1 MVKKVQSKP
10 AAASTTTPLPL
21 PGAVKDSAQQIWQAG
36 LASFTRAQAE
46 GSKAFE
52 SLVKE
57 GMDIQRKTQ
66 STAEAKMSQTAMKMS
81 GMASNISSK
90 ASVQLS
96 KLETVLEASVSKAL
110 KKLGVPSS
118 HDLAELVARIDA
130 LGQSV
135 QKLSPL
141 KTGPSAPV
149 AKRSRQNTVATKQP
163 APQAPGKKAR
173 SKAAAA

>member
-10 AAASTTTPLPL
+10 VTASTTTPLPL

-57 GMDIQRKTQ
+57 GMDIQRKTK
-66 STAEAKMSQTAMKMS
+66 STAEAKMSQATLKMS
-81 GMASNISSK
+81 GMASDISSK

-118 HDLAELVARIDA
+118 QDLAELVARIDA
-130 LGQSV
+130 LSQAV

-141 KTGPSAPV
+141 KAGPSAPV
-149 AKRSRQNTVATKQP
+149 AKRSRPKTVATKQLAPTAP
-163 APQAPGKKAR
+163 AKKTR
-173 SKAAAA
+173 SKAATA

>member
-1 MVKKVQSKP
+1 MVKKVQSKS
-10 AAASTTTPLPL
+10 AAASTTIPLPL

-57 GMDIQRKTQ
+57 GMDIQRKTK
-66 STAEAKMSQTAMKMS
+66 STAEAKMTQAAMKMS
-81 GMASNISSK
+81 GMASDISSK

-96 KLETVLEASVSKAL
+96 KLETVLEAGVSKAL
-110 KKLGVPSS
+110 KNLGVPSS
-118 HDLAELVARIDA
+118 QDLAELTARIDA
-130 LGQSV
+130 LSQAV

-141 KTGPSAPV
+141 KAGPSAPV
-149 AKRSRQNTVATKQP
+149 AKRSRPNTVASKQFRR
-163 APQAPGKKAR
+163 QPG
-173 SKAAAA
+173 AA

>member
-1 MVKKVQSKP
+1 MVKKVSPKP
-10 AAASTTTPLPL
+10 ATASTTIPL
-21 PGAVKDSAQQIWQAG
+21 PGAVKDSAQQIRQAG
-36 LASFTRAQAE
+36 LASLTRAKAQ

-57 GMDIQRKTQ
+57 GMDIQRKTK
-66 STAEAKMSQTAMKMS
+66 STAEAKMTQAAMKMS
-81 GMASNISSK
+81 GMASDISSK

-118 HDLAELVARIDA
+118 QDIAQLIARIDA
-130 LGQSV
+130 LGQAV

-141 KTGPSAPV
+141 KADPSAPV
-149 AKRSRQNTVATKQP
+149 AKRSSPKTVATKQP
-163 APQAPGKKAR
+163 APTAPAKKAR
-173 SKAAAA
+173 SKATA

>member
-10 AAASTTTPLPL
+10 AATSTTIPLPL

-66 STAEAKMSQTAMKMS
+66 STAEARMTQTALKMS

-130 LGQSV
+130 LSQAV
-135 QKLSPL
+135 QKLSP
-141 KTGPSAPV
+141 SRRAP
-149 AKRSRQNTVATKQP
+149 AHR
-163 APQAPGKKAR
+163 
-173 SKAAAA
+173 